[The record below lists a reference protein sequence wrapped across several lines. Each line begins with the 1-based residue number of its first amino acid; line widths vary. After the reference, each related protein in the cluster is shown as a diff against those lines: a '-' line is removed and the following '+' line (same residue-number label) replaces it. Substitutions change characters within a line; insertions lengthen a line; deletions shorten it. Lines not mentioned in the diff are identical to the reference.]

1 MNCEKLSLNERI
13 NILKMILYFDESGL
27 KLSDIAETMKIPKT
41 DVRKD
46 LEVMS
51 EEVKKDG
58 IRLVYEN
65 YKGYRLTGNK
75 GDLLVKRVG
84 IIEDIIRELKE
95 TGDFFNREKS
105 TTWHREEYFYGYIK
119 YENMEITR
127 KFLELIEKEL
137 SLKIDEGNY
146 NRVFSYILML
156 INFDEL
162 YDNMEELLSR
172 NFLFHTPEYLA
183 VERILGKLFRENDRK
198 EKIKEANLLLIT
210 DLIMGIGVNG
220 LKNDTFYKWI
230 NEEAVVEKIIEKVS
244 EMINLDLKEDRIL
257 ITGLV
262 DNLKSSIYRIN
273 NDIQIINSVF
283 KDLILNRDK
292 NIAIVKK
299 AIEET
304 EKEFKI
310 NFTEYEIASMA
321 YQIKSS
327 IKRTKRKNIKKVLLI
342 CGLGY
347 GSSKILEESLK
358 ENYELDI
365 VDIIPYYLADDL
377 IPGYKEV
384 DFILSTIEIHRQFE
398 VSYGIPII
406 KINPIM
412 QDEDFERL
420 AEYGIE
426 KNRTS
431 LSLKKLVSIIESNA
445 EINDKQ
451 KLIENLKDGI
461 FMSLNKLYVFKVTEN
476 GMEKKLN
483 THDIDFEDKIVNDI
497 QKTGHTLR
505 KLLKKESVKFIEG
518 AEDWKEAILQS
529 GNLLVSNRKVTSEY
543 VKEMIELVEK
553 HGPYIVIEE
562 GIAMP
567 HAGIS
572 ENVLE
577 TGISLLVVKERVAL
591 PEGRNANIFL
601 SFAAKNKNDN
611 IDIMNDLFELITKHK
626 FIDEVSKMKSYG
638 QLEQYF
644 KEVVK

>member
-51 EEVKKDG
+51 EELGKDG

-183 VERILGKLFRENDRK
+183 VERILGKLFKGNDRK
-198 EKIKEANLLLIT
+198 EKIKETNLLLIT

-244 EMINLDLKEDRIL
+244 EMINLDFKEDRIL

-310 NFTEYEIASMA
+310 NFTDYEIASMA

-358 ENYELDI
+358 ENYDLDI

-451 KLIENLKDGI
+451 KLIENLKD
-461 FMSLNKLYVFKVTEN
+461 E
-476 GMEKKLN
+476 
-483 THDIDFEDKIVNDI
+483 FEDKIVNDI

-505 KLLKKESVKFIEG
+505 KLLKKENVKFIEG

-577 TGISLLVVKERVAL
+577 TGVSLLVVKERVAL

-611 IDIMNDLFELITKHK
+611 IDIMNDLFELITKYK

-644 KEVVK
+644 KEVIK

>member
-119 YENMEITR
+119 YKNMEITR

-137 SLKIDEGNY
+137 NLKIDEGNY

-230 NEEAVVEKIIEKVS
+230 NEEAVVEKIIEKIS
-244 EMINLDLKEDRIL
+244 EMINLNLKEDRIL

-262 DNLKSSIYRIN
+262 DNLKFSIYRIN
-273 NDIQIINSVF
+273 NEIQIINSVF

-310 NFTEYEIASMA
+310 NFTDYEIASMA

-358 ENYELDI
+358 ENYEIDI

-426 KNRTS
+426 KNKANV
-431 LSLKKLVSIIESNA
+431 SLKKLISIIESNA

-451 KLIENLKDGI
+451 KLIDSLKD
-461 FMSLNKLYVFKVTEN
+461 E
-476 GMEKKLN
+476 
-483 THDIDFEDKIVNDI
+483 FEDKIVNDI

-505 KLLKKESVKFIEG
+505 KLLKKENMKFIEG
-518 AEDWKEAILQS
+518 VEDWKEAILQS

-577 TGISLLVVKERVAL
+577 TGISLLVVNEKVSL

-611 IDIMNDLFELITKHK
+611 IDIMNDLFELITKYE
-626 FIDEVSKMKSYG
+626 FIDKVSKMKNYS
-638 QLEQYF
+638 QLETYLEEII
-644 KEVVK
+644 K

>member
-58 IRLVYEN
+58 IRLIYEN

-406 KINPIM
+406 KINPII

-451 KLIENLKDGI
+451 KLIENLKD
-461 FMSLNKLYVFKVTEN
+461 E
-476 GMEKKLN
+476 
-483 THDIDFEDKIVNDI
+483 FEDKIVNDI

-505 KLLKKESVKFIEG
+505 KLLKKENVKFIERT
-518 AEDWKEAILQS
+518 EDWKEAILQS

-577 TGISLLVVKERVAL
+577 TGISLLVVKEKVAL

-626 FIDEVSKMKSYG
+626 FIDEVSKMKSYS

-644 KEVVK
+644 KEVIK

>member
-27 KLSDIAETMKIPKT
+27 KLSDIAETMKIPKM
-41 DVRKD
+41 DVRKN

-137 SLKIDEGNY
+137 SLKIDEEIY

-156 INFDEL
+156 VNFDEL

-210 DLIMGIGVNG
+210 DLIMGIDVNG

-244 EMINLDLKEDRIL
+244 EIINLDLKEDRIL

-273 NDIQIINSVF
+273 NEIQIINSVF

-310 NFTEYEIASMA
+310 NFTDYEIASMA

-358 ENYELDI
+358 ENYEIDI

-412 QDEDFERL
+412 QEEDFERL

-426 KNRTS
+426 KNKANV
-431 LSLKKLVSIIESNA
+431 SLKKLISIIESNA

-451 KLIENLKDGI
+451 KLIENLKD
-461 FMSLNKLYVFKVTEN
+461 E
-476 GMEKKLN
+476 
-483 THDIDFEDKIVNDI
+483 FEDKIVNDI

-505 KLLKKESVKFIEG
+505 KLLKKENVKFVEG

-529 GNLLVSNRKVTSEY
+529 GNLLVSNKKVTSEY

-577 TGISLLVVKERVAL
+577 TGISLLVVKEKITL

-611 IDIMNDLFELITKHK
+611 IDIMNDLFELITKYK

-644 KEVVK
+644 KEVIK

>member
-58 IRLVYEN
+58 IRLIYEN

-137 SLKIDEGNY
+137 NLKIDEENY
-146 NRVFSYILML
+146 NRVFSYILIL

-358 ENYELDI
+358 ENYEIDI

-412 QDEDFERL
+412 QEEDFERL

-426 KNRTS
+426 KNKANV
-431 LSLKKLVSIIESNA
+431 SLKKLISIIESNA

-451 KLIENLKDGI
+451 KLIDSLKD
-461 FMSLNKLYVFKVTEN
+461 E
-476 GMEKKLN
+476 
-483 THDIDFEDKIVNDI
+483 FEDKIVNDI

-505 KLLKKESVKFIEG
+505 KLLKKENMKFIEG
-518 AEDWKEAILQS
+518 VEDWKEAILQS
-529 GNLLVSNRKVTSEY
+529 GNLLISNRKVTSEY

-567 HAGIS
+567 HAGVS

-577 TGISLLVVKERVAL
+577 TGISLLVVKEKVAL

-644 KEVVK
+644 KEIIK

>member
-27 KLSDIAETMKIPKT
+27 KLSDIAETMEIPKT

-46 LEVMS
+46 LEIMS
-51 EEVKKDG
+51 EELKKDG
-58 IRLVYEN
+58 IKLIYEN
-65 YKGYRLTGNK
+65 YKGYKLTGNK
-75 GDLLVKRVG
+75 GNLLVKRLE

-95 TGDFFNREKS
+95 TGDFFNSEDS
-105 TTWHREEYFYGYIK
+105 GTWHREEYFYGYIK

-137 SLKIDEGNY
+137 NLKIDEENY
-146 NRVFSYILML
+146 NRIFSYILML
-156 INFDEL
+156 INFDKL
-162 YDNMEELLSR
+162 YDNKEELLSR

-198 EKIKEANLLLIT
+198 ESPKKAKLLLIT
-210 DLIMGIGVNG
+210 DLIMGINISG
-220 LKNDTFYKWI
+220 LKDDIFYKWI
-230 NEEAVVEKIIEKVS
+230 NEEAVAEEITDKVS
-244 EMINLDLKEDRIL
+244 DMINLDLRADRIL
-257 ITGLV
+257 ITGLI
-262 DNLKSSIYRIN
+262 DNLKFSIYRIK

-283 KDLILNRDK
+283 KDLILNKDK
-292 NIAIVKK
+292 NIEIVKK
-299 AIEET
+299 SVEET

-310 NFTEYEIASMA
+310 NFTEYELAAMA
-321 YQIKSS
+321 YLVRAS
-327 IKRTKRKNIKKVLLI
+327 IKRTKRNNIKKVLLI

-365 VDIIPYYLADDL
+365 VDVIPYYLADDL
-377 IPGYKEV
+377 IPAYKEV

-412 QDEDFERL
+412 QKEDFEKL

-426 KNRTS
+426 KNKTS
-431 LSLKKLVSIIESNA
+431 ISLKKLISIIENNT
-445 EINDKQ
+445 EIKDRQ
-451 KLIENLKDGI
+451 KLIDSLK
-461 FMSLNKLYVFKVTEN
+461 NE
-476 GMEKKLN
+476 
-483 THDIDFEDKIVNDI
+483 FEDRIINDI
-497 QKTGHTLR
+497 QKTGYTLK
-505 KLLKKESVKFIEG
+505 KLLKKENVKFIDEV
-518 AEDWKEAILQS
+518 ENWKEAIFQS
-529 GNLLVSNRKVTSEY
+529 GELLVSNKKVTSEY
-543 VKEMIELVEK
+543 VQEMIELVEK
-553 HGPYIVIEE
+553 HGPYIVLEE

-577 TGISLLVVKERVAL
+577 TGISLLVVNEKVSL

-611 IDIMNDLFELITKHK
+611 IDIMNDLFELITKYE
-626 FIDEVSKMKSYG
+626 FIDKISNMKNYSE
-638 QLEQYF
+638 LETYLEEII
-644 KEVVK
+644 K

>member
-46 LEVMS
+46 LEIMS
-51 EEVKKDG
+51 EELKKDG
-58 IRLVYEN
+58 IKLIYEN
-65 YKGYRLTGNK
+65 YKGYKLTGNK
-75 GDLLVKRVG
+75 GNLLVKRIG

-119 YENMEITR
+119 YENLEITK

-137 SLKIDEGNY
+137 GLEIYEENY

-172 NFLFHTPEYLA
+172 NFLFHTPEYLTI
-183 VERILGKLFRENDRK
+183 EHILGKLFRENDRK
-198 EKIKEANLLLIT
+198 ESPKKAKLLLIT
-210 DLIMGIGVNG
+210 DLIMGINISG
-220 LKNDTFYKWI
+220 LKDDIFYKWI
-230 NEEAVVEKIIEKVS
+230 NEEAVAQEIADKVS
-244 EMINLDLKEDRIL
+244 DMINLDLRADRIL

-262 DNLKSSIYRIN
+262 DNLKFSIYRIK

-283 KDLILNRDK
+283 KDLILNKDK
-292 NIAIVKK
+292 NIGIVKK
-299 AIEET
+299 AVEET

-310 NFTEYEIASMA
+310 NFTEYELATMA
-321 YQIKSS
+321 YLVKAS
-327 IKRTKRKNIKKVLLI
+327 IKRTKRNNIKKVLLI

-365 VDIIPYYLADDL
+365 VDVIPYYLADDL
-377 IPGYKEV
+377 IPAYKEV

-412 QDEDFERL
+412 QKEDFEKL

-426 KNRTS
+426 KNKTS
-431 LSLKKLVSIIESNA
+431 VSLKKLLAIIEENA
-445 EINDKQ
+445 EISDRQ
-451 KLIENLKDGI
+451 KLIDSLK
-461 FMSLNKLYVFKVTEN
+461 NE
-476 GMEKKLN
+476 
-483 THDIDFEDKIVNDI
+483 FEDRIINDI
-497 QKTGHTLR
+497 QKTGYTLK
-505 KLLKKESVKFIEG
+505 KLLKKENVKFIDE
-518 AEDWKEAILQS
+518 AENWKEAIFQS
-529 GNLLVSNRKVTSEY
+529 GDLLVSNKKVTLEY
-543 VKEMIELVEK
+543 VHEMIELVEK
-553 HGPYIVIEE
+553 HGPYIVLEE

-577 TGISLLVVKERVAL
+577 TGISLLVVNERVSL
-591 PEGRNANIFL
+591 PEGRNASIFL

-611 IDIMNDLFELITKHK
+611 IDIMNDLFELITKYE
-626 FIDEVSKMKSYG
+626 FINKVSKMKNYSE
-638 QLEQYF
+638 LERYLEEII
-644 KEVVK
+644 K

>member
-27 KLSDIAETMKIPKT
+27 KLSDIAGTMEIPKT

-51 EEVKKDG
+51 EELGKDG

-65 YKGYRLTGNK
+65 YKGYKLTGNK

-105 TTWHREEYFYGYIK
+105 AAWHKEEYFYGYIK

-127 KFLELIEKEL
+127 KFLELIGNEL
-137 SLKIDEGNY
+137 NLKIDEENY

-183 VERILGKLFRENDRK
+183 VERILGKLFKENDRK
-198 EKIKEANLLLIT
+198 EKIKKVNLLLIT

-262 DNLKSSIYRIN
+262 DNLKSSIYRIS

-292 NIAIVKK
+292 NITIVKK

-310 NFTEYEIASMA
+310 NFTDYEIASMA

-412 QDEDFERL
+412 QDEDFEKL

-451 KLIENLKDGI
+451 KLIENLKD
-461 FMSLNKLYVFKVTEN
+461 E
-476 GMEKKLN
+476 
-483 THDIDFEDKIVNDI
+483 FEDKIVNDI

-505 KLLKKESVKFIEG
+505 KLLKKENVKFIER

-529 GNLLVSNRKVTSEY
+529 GNLLVSNRKVTLEY
-543 VKEMIELVEK
+543 IKEMIELVEK

-626 FIDEVSKMKSYG
+626 FIDEVSKMKSYD
-638 QLEQYF
+638 QLKQYF
-644 KEVVK
+644 KEVIK

>member
-27 KLSDIAETMKIPKT
+27 KLSDIAETMKIPKM

-183 VERILGKLFRENDRK
+183 IERILGKLFRENDRK

-310 NFTEYEIASMA
+310 NFTDYEIASMA

-358 ENYELDI
+358 ENYEIDI

-412 QDEDFERL
+412 QDEDFEKL

-451 KLIENLKDGI
+451 KLIENLKD
-461 FMSLNKLYVFKVTEN
+461 E
-476 GMEKKLN
+476 
-483 THDIDFEDKIVNDI
+483 FEDKIVNDI

-505 KLLKKESVKFIEG
+505 KLLKKENVKFIEG

-626 FIDEVSKMKSYG
+626 FIDEVSKMKSYD
-638 QLEQYF
+638 QLKQYF
-644 KEVVK
+644 KEVIK

>member
-1 MNCEKLSLNERI
+1 MNCEKLSLNERL

-27 KLSDIAETMKIPKT
+27 KLSDIAGTMEIPKA

-46 LEVMS
+46 LEIMS
-51 EEVKKDG
+51 EELKKDG
-58 IRLVYEN
+58 IKLIYEN
-65 YKGYRLTGNK
+65 YKGYKLTGNK
-75 GDLLVKRVG
+75 GNLLVKRLE
-84 IIEDIIRELKE
+84 IIENIIRELKE
-95 TGDFFNREKS
+95 TGDFFNSEDS
-105 TTWHREEYFYGYIK
+105 GTWHSEEYFYGYIK
-119 YENMEITR
+119 YENLEITR
-127 KFLELIEKEL
+127 DFLELIGNEL
-137 SLKIDEGNY
+137 NLKIDEENY

-183 VERILGKLFRENDRK
+183 VERILGKLFKENDRK
-198 EKIKEANLLLIT
+198 ESPKEAKLLLIT
-210 DLIMGIGVNG
+210 DLIMGINISG
-220 LKNDTFYKWI
+220 LKDDIFYKWI
-230 NEEAVVEKIIEKVS
+230 NEEAVAEEITDKVS
-244 EMINLDLKEDRIL
+244 NMINLNLRGDKIL
-257 ITGLV
+257 ITGLI
-262 DNLKSSIYRIN
+262 DNLKFSIYRIK

-283 KDLILNRDK
+283 KDLILNKDK
-292 NIAIVKK
+292 NIEIVKK
-299 AIEET
+299 AVEET

-310 NFTEYEIASMA
+310 NFTEYELAAMA
-321 YQIKSS
+321 YLVRAS
-327 IKRTKRKNIKKVLLI
+327 IKRTKRNNIKKVLLI

-365 VDIIPYYLADDL
+365 VDVIPYYLADDL
-377 IPGYKEV
+377 IPAYKEV

-406 KINPIM
+406 KINPVM
-412 QDEDFERL
+412 QKEDFEKL

-426 KNRTS
+426 KNKTS
-431 LSLKKLVSIIESNA
+431 VSLKKLISIIENNT
-445 EINDKQ
+445 EIKDRQ
-451 KLIENLKDGI
+451 KLIDSLK
-461 FMSLNKLYVFKVTEN
+461 NE
-476 GMEKKLN
+476 
-483 THDIDFEDKIVNDI
+483 FEDRIINDI
-497 QKTGHTLR
+497 QKTGYTLK
-505 KLLKKESVKFIEG
+505 KLLKKENVKFIDE
-518 AEDWKEAILQS
+518 AENWKEAIFQS
-529 GNLLVSNRKVTSEY
+529 GDLLISNKKVTSEY
-543 VKEMIELVEK
+543 VQEMIELVEK
-553 HGPYIVIEE
+553 HGPYIVLEE

-577 TGISLLVVKERVAL
+577 TGISLLVVNEKVSL

-638 QLEQYF
+638 QLETYLEEII
-644 KEVVK
+644 K

>member
-58 IRLVYEN
+58 IRLIYEN

-137 SLKIDEGNY
+137 NLKIDEGNY

-172 NFLFHTPEYLA
+172 NFLFHTPEYLV
-183 VERILGKLFRENDRK
+183 VERILGKLFKENDRK

-273 NDIQIINSVF
+273 NEIQIINSVF

-310 NFTEYEIASMA
+310 NFTDYEIASMA

-431 LSLKKLVSIIESNA
+431 VSLKKLISIIESNA

-451 KLIENLKDGI
+451 KLIDSLKD
-461 FMSLNKLYVFKVTEN
+461 E
-476 GMEKKLN
+476 
-483 THDIDFEDKIVNDI
+483 FEDKIVNDI

-505 KLLKKESVKFIEG
+505 KLLKKENVKFIER

-529 GNLLVSNRKVTSEY
+529 GNSLVSNRKVTSEY

-577 TGISLLVVKERVAL
+577 TGISLLVVKEKVAL

-626 FIDEVSKMKSYG
+626 FIDEVSKMKSYD

>member
-27 KLSDIAETMKIPKT
+27 KLSDIAETMKIPKM

-51 EEVKKDG
+51 EELGKDG

-426 KNRTS
+426 KNRIS
-431 LSLKKLVSIIESNA
+431 VSLKKLVSIIESNA

-451 KLIENLKDGI
+451 KLIENLKD
-461 FMSLNKLYVFKVTEN
+461 E
-476 GMEKKLN
+476 
-483 THDIDFEDKIVNDI
+483 FEDKIVNDI
-497 QKTGHTLR
+497 KKTGHTLR
-505 KLLKKESVKFIEG
+505 KLLKKENVKFIEG

>member
-58 IRLVYEN
+58 IRLIYEN

-451 KLIENLKDGI
+451 KLIENLKD
-461 FMSLNKLYVFKVTEN
+461 E
-476 GMEKKLN
+476 
-483 THDIDFEDKIVNDI
+483 FEDKIVNDI

-577 TGISLLVVKERVAL
+577 TGISLLVVKEKVAL